1 MKIVYL
7 AAAALCVSAGQ
18 GAQAAVTSTPRYICE
33 RGVEIPAVYINTD
46 DGRAPGI
53 AVIYVEGRMI
63 NLQATAEA
71 ASGVRYRFPND
82 GSGYVWWTHQGTA
95 QLIWYDAETKQEVTL
110 YTLCKES

>member
-18 GAQAAVTSTPRYICE
+18 SAQAAGTSTPRYICE
-33 RGVEIPAVYINTD
+33 RGVEIPAVYINSE

-71 ASGVRYRFPND
+71 ASGVRYD
-82 GSGYVWWTHQGTA
+82 GSGYVRWTHQGTA
-95 QLIWYDAETKQEVTL
+95 QLIWYDAELGEEITL
-110 YTLCKES
+110 YAACVES